1 MNLDTLISNDAGVR
15 RTLIIF
21 LLLQVLI
28 WTIVPYHF
36 AISLPLDVVSDG
48 ITWGREWQWG
58 YFKHPPMQAWL
69 NEAFFVG
76 LGDIGPF
83 LLSQLAVIST
93 YVLVFLLGRKMVPTR
108 EALIATLLLYAV
120 YYFSIPSPEFN
131 NNIAQLPLW
140 ALAAF
145 AYYQALSD
153 HKLRWW
159 SLLGLAAGLGGLTKY
174 SMIVIVFAII
184 AHALSS
190 AKSRKVFAT
199 PGPYVAILISL
210 AVVFPHIIW
219 LFDNKFPTFTYAASR
234 AGHDPGLF
242 DRLFD
247 PIRFVISQI
256 VTSLLCIIVAIAI
269 GLLRPIPLPSWRDE
283 NFRFLVFL
291 GLGPCLITATL
302 SLVSGF
308 GLRDMWGTPMWD
320 LTGLLIVYAM
330 KPRWSFVSMRA
341 LLSWIA
347 ALFVVLP
354 LCYILATSWGPE
366 LEGFPSRTEWP
377 DRAMA
382 KAFSKEWKARV
393 NGPLDIIAG
402 NAWLAGL
409 IAMRMHHQPSVF
421 IDASYYKAPWIT
433 PHRLKDEGALVVWQI
448 RKTNAPPARLN
459 LKGLRVMGEKT
470 FAWPREP
477 ATPPLKVGW
486 GILPP
491 NP

>member
-1 MNLDTLISNDAGVR
+1 MKLSSLINEDSGIR
-15 RTLIIF
+15 RIFFAF
-21 LLLQVLI
+21 LLLQILI
-28 WTIVPYHF
+28 WTIVPYSF
-36 AISLPLDVVSDG
+36 SISLPLDVVSDG

-69 NEAFFVG
+69 NEAFFVV

-83 LLSQLAVIST
+83 LLSQLAVVAT
-93 YVLVFLLGRKMVPTR
+93 YALIFALGRKMMPAR
-108 EALIATLLLYAV
+108 EALIGTLLLYAV
-120 YYFSIPSPEFN
+120 YYFSIPTPEFN

-140 ALAAF
+140 ALAAYS
-145 AYYQALSD
+145 YYQALNFSR
-153 HKLRWW
+153 LRWW
-159 SLLGLAAGLGGLTKY
+159 ALLGIAAGLGGLTKY
-174 SMIVIVFAII
+174 SMVVIIFAII

-190 AKSRKVFAT
+190 SKTRKVFAT
-199 PGPYVAILISL
+199 PGPYLAIVISL
-210 AVVFPHIIW
+210 VVVSPHIVW
-219 LFDNKFPTFTYAASR
+219 LIDNNFPTFTYAARR

-242 DRLFD
+242 DRFFD
-247 PIRFVISQI
+247 PVRFVISQF
-256 VTSLLCIIVAIAI
+256 VTNLLCIVVAAAI

-291 GLGPCLITATL
+291 GIGPCAITAML

-330 KPRWSFVSMRA
+330 KPRWPSISTRA
-341 LLSWIA
+341 LFNWIA

-354 LCYILATSWGPE
+354 FSYVLATSWGPE

-382 KAFSKEWKARV
+382 NAFAREWKAHTHR
-393 NGPLDIIAG
+393 PLQIIAG

-409 IAMRMHHQPSVF
+409 IAMRMTHRPSVF
-421 IDASYYKAPWIT
+421 IDASFYKSPWIT
-433 PHRLKDEGALVVWQI
+433 HDRLKREGALVVWQI
-448 RKTNAPPARLN
+448 RKTTAPPARLN
-459 LKGLRVMGEKT
+459 LDGLQIIGEEQFT
-470 FAWPREP
+470 WPREP
-477 ATPPLKVGW
+477 STPPLKVGW

-491 NP
+491 KP

>member
-1 MNLDTLISNDAGVR
+1 MNLDTLVSGDSGIR
-15 RTLIIF
+15 RTLIVF
-21 LLLQVLI
+21 LLLHLAI
-28 WTIVPYHF
+28 WTIVPYSF

-69 NEAFFVG
+69 NEAFFIA

-83 LLSQLAVIST
+83 LLSQLAVIAT
-93 YVLVFLLGRKMVPTR
+93 YVLVFLLGRKMMPAR

-120 YYFSIPSPEFN
+120 YYFSIPTPEFN

-145 AYYQALSD
+145 AYYQALSSS
-153 HKLRWW
+153 KLRWW

-174 SMIVIVFAII
+174 SMIVIIFAIV

-190 AKSRKVFAT
+190 KNTRKVFAT
-199 PGPYVAILISL
+199 VGPYIAIFISL
-210 AVVFPHIIW
+210 LVVLPHIVW
-219 LFDNKFPTFTYAASR
+219 LIDNKFPTFTYAADR

-247 PIRFVISQI
+247 PIKFVISQI
-256 VTSLLCIIVAIAI
+256 VTSLLCIVVAIAI
-269 GLLRPIPLPSWRDE
+269 GLLRPAPLPSWRDE
-283 NFRFLVFL
+283 NFRFLIFL
-291 GLGPCLITATL
+291 GLGPCIITAAL
-302 SLVSGF
+302 SLISGF

-330 KPRWSFVSMRA
+330 KPRWPFVSMHK
-341 LLSWIA
+341 LLSWIG

-354 LCYILATSWGPE
+354 LCYVLATSWGPE

-382 KAFSKEWKARV
+382 NAFSKEWKAHV
-393 NGPLDIIAG
+393 NSSLDIIAG

-409 IAMRMHHQPSVF
+409 IAMRLHQQPSVF
-421 IDASYYKAPWIT
+421 IDASYYKSPWIT
-433 PHRLKDEGALVVWQI
+433 PQRLQREGALVVWQI
-448 RKTNAPPARLN
+448 RKTAAPPERLN
-459 LKGLRVMGEKT
+459 LKGLRVMGEKD
-470 FAWPREP
+470 FPWPRQP
-477 ATPPLKVGW
+477 TSSPLRVGW
-486 GILPP
+486 GIVPP
-491 NP
+491 NR